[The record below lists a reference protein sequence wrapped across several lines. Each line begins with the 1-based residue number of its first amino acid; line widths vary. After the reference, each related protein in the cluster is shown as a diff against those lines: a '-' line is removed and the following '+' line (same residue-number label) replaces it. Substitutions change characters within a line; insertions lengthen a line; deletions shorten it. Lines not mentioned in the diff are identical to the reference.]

1 MGYTDTDDIADTAAA
16 GRTSYAQVAL
26 GALVRLVGLAVLLV
40 GLWVGVKI
48 ILEAWALYEDP
59 SRIVRFADDIQLHSN
74 LDGVIGTI
82 AGDSAAAGEAG
93 KSSQNGGFRL
103 SYFAA
108 WFIVLLLM
116 FVIGSL
122 AMTAIATGGQLTLY
136 DLQVRQHS
144 RAVVREVRRLRQAA

>member
-1 MGYTDTDDIADTAAA
+1 MDPP
-16 GRTSYAQVAL
+16 
-26 GALVRLVGLAVLLV
+26 AVLLV

-59 SRIVRFADDIQLHSN
+59 SRIVRFADDIQRHSN
-74 LDGVIGTI
+74 LDGVVGSI
-82 AGDSAAAGEAG
+82 AGPGETAGVAPGTAPAAAGA
-93 KSSQNGGFRL
+93 FRL

-122 AMTAIATGGQLTLY
+122 AMTAIATGGQLALY

-144 RAVVREVRRLRQAA
+144 RAVIREVRRLRQAA